1 MKHLK
6 ASPWPDV
13 SISRSISLY
22 KSAWT
27 LRPGSD
33 KCINLWRDA
42 SAPSGACHDVCHR
55 QMCEVSHWKQSSL
68 ISSSHRHWQEGST
81 LTENWH
87 VTNRRYVRRSEAW
100 QWFWMNLYMHI
111 CFFVVFMN
119 HFGKHYLIGFRLR
132 LEVDSCST
140 CYHRECHSIGFNW
153 ESGVSG
159 RLPFRLLRDALGRDK
174 LYFTR
179 WEWECSGN

>member
-1 MKHLK
+1 MLQGR
-6 ASPWPDV
+6 AGLV
-13 SISRSISLY
+13 TTC
-22 KSAWT
+22 AT
-27 LRPGSD
+27 D
-33 KCINLWRDA
+33 KCVRCLT
-42 SAPSGACHDVCHR
+42 
-55 QMCEVSHWKQSSL
+55 E
-68 ISSSHRHWQEGST
+68 SSHHLFQVHTDIDKREVR